1 MGKKAYIYTALI
13 LVILLSIR
21 VALYF
26 PQAQKIK
33 NGQEL
38 VITTRLIDE
47 PQIKGNRQQL
57 KIRTKDGE
65 RITVTTGLYP
75 RYLYGDKLIIKGK
88 VKSSLYKGHEFFTM
102 SYPSLQRANNDQ
114 NFIAHAAT
122 DIRRGAD
129 TLFEKSLPPA
139 SAGLL
144 SGIVFGGNQGL
155 PSEFMDSLRNVGVV
169 HVIAASGM
177 NVTFV
182 ASALISILGQF
193 LRRKIALTIAI
204 FGIIFYAFLSG
215 FEPSIVRAAIMSI
228 IAFSAGLLGRA
239 NFALVSVFI
248 TAGAMLFYAPVL
260 LLDVGFQL
268 SFLATL
274 GILLI
279 KPLFDVMFDKLSWV
293 GKFIGDD
300 LGTTIAAQ
308 ITTLPILLSV
318 FGSYG
323 MLSVLVNA
331 LVLWTVPVLMVI
343 GSIGIITGFM
353 FEPVGKLFL
362 FATIPILYYF
372 EEIVMYFGNKG
383 FILTMPP
390 LPVAVWIGYYFIILG
405 IIVFSSQKRAGKT
418 GKDKKI
424 PA

>member
-1 MGKKAYIYTALI
+1 
-13 LVILLSIR
+13 
-21 VALYF
+21 
-26 PQAQKIK
+26 
-33 NGQEL
+33 
-38 VITTRLIDE
+38 
-47 PQIKGNRQQL
+47 
-57 KIRTKDGE
+57 
-65 RITVTTGLYP
+65 
-75 RYLYGDKLIIKGK
+75 
-88 VKSSLYKGHEFFTM
+88 
-102 SYPSLQRANNDQ
+102 
-114 NFIAHAAT
+114 
-122 DIRRGAD
+122 
-129 TLFEKSLPPA
+129 
-139 SAGLL
+139 
-144 SGIVFGGNQGL
+144 
-155 PSEFMDSLRNVGVV
+155 MDSLRNVGVV

-182 ASALISILGQF
+182 AGALIGILGQF

-204 FGIIFYAFLSG
+204 FGIVFYAFLSG

-228 IAFSAGLLGRA
+228 IAFSAGLLGRD
-239 NFALVSVFI
+239 NFALTSVFI
-248 TAGAMLFYAPVL
+248 TGGAMLFYAPRL

-274 GILLI
+274 GILTI
-279 KPLFDVMFDKLSWV
+279 KPILDSGFGKLGILGRF
-293 GKFIGDD
+293 GKDD

-308 ITTLPILLSV
+308 VATLPILLSV

-343 GSIGIITGFM
+343 GSIGLVVSFI

-372 EEIVMYFGNKG
+372 EETVMYFGDKG
-383 FILTMPP
+383 FILAMPP
-390 LPVAVWIGYYFIILG
+390 FPAAVWIGYYFIVLG
-405 IIVFSSQKRAGKT
+405 IIVFYRQKRVRQA